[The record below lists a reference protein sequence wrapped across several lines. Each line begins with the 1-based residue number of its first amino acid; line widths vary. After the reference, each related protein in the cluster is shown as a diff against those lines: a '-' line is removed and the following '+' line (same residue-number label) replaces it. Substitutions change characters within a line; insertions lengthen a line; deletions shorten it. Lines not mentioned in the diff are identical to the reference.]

1 MKVAYS
7 VRLLIATSAMMVTI
21 LTKEEVYVNHA
32 MSLKAVKMDV
42 VQQRMGA
49 KSAWT
54 ATSKMANNVLNVGR
68 H

>member
-7 VRLLIATSAMMVTI
+7 VRLLIATSAMMGII
-21 LTKEEVYVNHA
+21 LMKEEVYVNHA
-32 MSLKAVKMDV
+32 MSLRAVKMDV

-49 KSAWT
+49 KNAWT
-54 ATSKMANNVLNVGR
+54 ATSKMANNVLNVER